1 MIALD
6 TNVLVRHLTQ
16 DDPVQ
21 SPVASREIE
30 QAADRGE
37 EILIAD
43 VVLCELVWVLE
54 DCYKLKRDQIAGIL
68 ERILQTSAFC
78 FQTKEILWAALGD
91 YRAGKADF
99 SDYLIGRTA
108 RSAGTQP
115 TLTFDRALRDNPLFR
130 VL

>member
-30 QAADRGE
+30 QAANRGE
-37 EILIAD
+37 EIFISD

-54 DCYKLKRDQIAGIL
+54 DCYDLKRAQIADIL
-68 ERILQTSAFC
+68 ERILQTSSFC
-78 FQTKEILWAALGD
+78 FQAKETLWSALGD
-91 YRAGKADF
+91 YRAGRADF
-99 SDYLIGRTA
+99 SDYTIGRTA
-108 RSAGTQP
+108 RNAGAHP
-115 TLTFDRALRDNPLFR
+115 TLTLDRALRDNPLFR

>member
-16 DDPVQ
+16 DDAAQ
-21 SPVASREIE
+21 SAVASREIE
-30 QAADRGE
+30 QAARDGNQM
-37 EILIAD
+37 LIMD

-54 DCYKLKRDQIAGIL
+54 DCYELGRTEITDVL
-68 ERILQTSAFC
+68 DRILRTTSFC
-78 FQTKEILWAALGD
+78 FQEKQTLWEALGD
-91 YRAGKADF
+91 YRSGKGDF

-108 RSAGTQP
+108 RRAGAHP
-115 TLTFDRALRDNPLFR
+115 TLTFDRGLRNSAEFR